1 MLYDTF
7 GFPLEIT
14 REVAEGRGVG
24 LDEAGFREAL
34 EAARVLSRSSA
45 ATLDLASGAAAE
57 GELARDLPATEF
69 LGFDRLEAEGEALAL
84 VSRGG
89 DAAGQRVPEA
99 AEGAEVDVVLDRTP
113 FYAEKGGQV
122 GDRGELRGLGE
133 GGATLEVLDCQ
144 WVGGGRLALHRC
156 RVREGTLREGDAVQ
170 ARVARDFREGANANH
185 TATHLLQ
192 SALKGVLGEDTG
204 QQGSLVRTDG
214 LRFDFNSPQGVQ
226 PEELRAVEGHV
237 NRWIQEDHPIEIE
250 EMPIAEA
257 KATGATAMFG
267 EKYGD
272 VVRVVKVVDTPSM
285 ELCGGTHVARTGA
298 IGAFKILQESGIA
311 SGIRRIEAVVGA
323 EALEYLN
330 GRDDIV
336 RGLSQRLN
344 AKPEEVPARVEAL
357 MGELKAAR
365 KELEAAKGALA
376 AAQAA
381 EAASDATE
389 LASGARFVVAQ
400 MPEGVDPGSL
410 SKAAQQ
416 LVGALGDDSAV
427 VLAAP
432 QVGGDKVSLVAACG
446 QGAIKRGA
454 KAGQVIG
461 QVAKVCGGGGGGKP
475 YLAQAGGRDPSKLPA
490 ALDLAREVL
499 EEQLA

>member
-1 MLYDTF
+1 M
-7 GFPLEIT
+7 
-14 REVAEGRGVG
+14 
-24 LDEAGFREAL
+24 
-34 EAARVLSRSSA
+34 
-45 ATLDLASGAAAE
+45 
-57 GELARDLPATEF
+57 
-69 LGFDRLEAEGEALAL
+69 
-84 VSRGG
+84 
-89 DAAGQRVPEA
+89 
-99 AEGAEVDVVLDRTP
+99 
-113 FYAEKGGQV
+113 
-122 GDRGELRGLGE
+122 
-133 GGATLEVLDCQ
+133 
-144 WVGGGRLALHRC
+144 
-156 RVREGTLREGDAVQ
+156 
-170 ARVARDFREGANANH
+170 
-185 TATHLLQ
+185 
-192 SALKGVLGEDTG
+192 
-204 QQGSLVRTDG
+204 
-214 LRFDFNSPQGVQ
+214 
-226 PEELRAVEGHV
+226 
-237 NRWIQEDHPIEIE
+237 
-250 EMPIAEA
+250 
-257 KATGATAMFG
+257 
-267 EKYGD
+267 
-272 VVRVVKVVDTPSM
+272 
-285 ELCGGTHVARTGA
+285 
-298 IGAFKILQESGIA
+298 
-311 SGIRRIEAVVGA
+311 GA

-461 QVAKVCGGGGGGKP
+461 QVAKVCGGGG
-475 YLAQAGGRDPSKLPA
+475 AGSPTSRRLGVATRASSLRPSTSPGRS
-490 ALDLAREVL
+490 
-499 EEQLA
+499 